1 MNDLTIRRVS
11 IQQIILGLFA
21 IAVGLLMSSQAAWAA
36 DEVPV
41 GQKPSKGCKVFKGLA
56 SWYGEK
62 FHGRKTASGERFDE
76 EGMTCAHRTLPF
88 GTKVL
93 VMNPASGKTCT
104 VTVNDRGPYVGS
116 RVIDLSKAAA
126 RKLGITGVGRV
137 MCSTGRFIAD
147 KVTPDDKDKQTSTAQ
162 IASNN

>member
-1 MNDLTIRRVS
+1 MNELTIRTVS

-21 IAVGLLMSSQAAWAA
+21 ITVVLPISSQAAWAA
-36 DEVPV
+36 DEVPI
-41 GQKPSKGCKVFKGLA
+41 GEKTSKGRKVFKGLA
-56 SWYGEK
+56 SWYGGK

-76 EGMTCAHRTLPF
+76 DGMTCAHRTLPF
-88 GTKVL
+88 GTKLL

-104 VTVNDRGPYVGS
+104 VTVNDRGPYIGS

-147 KVTPDDKDKQTSTAQ
+147 KVTPDDDDKPASTAQ
-162 IASNN
+162 IASND